1 MFQSKEGKQTKK
13 KRTPAGLERR
23 RGWAVLKRSRLGRLS
38 DAMGISRDLG
48 LGDEFAAA
56 EDGSLGIL
64 LWSGLDAH
72 LSHVLFPWPKR

>member
-1 MFQSKEGKQTKK
+1 M
-13 KRTPAGLERR
+13 
-23 RGWAVLKRSRLGRLS
+23 LKGSRLGRLS

-56 EDGSLGIL
+56 EDGALGIL

-72 LSHVLFPWPKR
+72 LSHVLFPGPKR